1 MTPEQEAVLR
11 EIRLQLRFPE
21 PAGLGEPDATLAG
34 TVAAIRADTSALR
47 EQAEALRGQIM
58 ALRTEISE
66 LEATTADLSAEL
78 RGLLERRL
86 PFPLSLLEG
95 PAAALVGRLESL
107 LPPRPVEL
115 AAPTEAS
122 EHHP

>member
-11 EIRLQLRFPE
+11 DIRRQLRFPE
-21 PAGLGEPDATLAG
+21 PAGLGEQEATLAG
-34 TVAAIRADTSALR
+34 TVAAIRADSAALR
-47 EQAEALRGQIM
+47 EQAEALRGQIV

-66 LEATTADLSAEL
+66 LEATTADLAAEL

-95 PAAALVGRLESL
+95 PAVALVGRLESL
-107 LPPRPVEL
+107 LPARPGEL
-115 AAPTEAS
+115 AAPHGAR

>member
-11 EIRLQLRFPE
+11 EIRRQLRFPE
-21 PAGLGEPDATLAG
+21 PAGLGDPDATLAG
-34 TVAAIRADTSALR
+34 AVAAIRSDTAALR
-47 EQAEALRGQIM
+47 EQAEALRGQIV

-78 RGLLERRL
+78 RRVLERRL

-95 PAAALVGRLESL
+95 PAFALAERLESL
-107 LPPRPVEL
+107 LPDRAIEAPETG
-115 AAPTEAS
+115 AA